1 MLCTNPE
8 YFLYARPRS
17 DKVASICLIVK
28 QLMVS
33 VITLAAVLELLIIM
47 IPLKSDSKGF
57 KETLYSHF

>member
-1 MLCTNPE
+1 M
-8 YFLYARPRS
+8 
-17 DKVASICLIVK
+17 ASICLIVK